1 MIFNSYNYSPKAFI
15 DYIIEK
21 MNLNNETLEVEN
33 KIRHEI
39 EKKLGNRIIETIIN
53 AMDEDQM
60 ELYEDIK
67 ETYPERSQFE
77 ILFMLLDDIPMLHE
91 FMIKSVNDLA
101 DEILYDVAKLDR
113 AIDENTKVKNN

>member
-1 MIFNSYNYSPKAFI
+1 MIFNSYNYSPKAFT

-53 AMDEDQM
+53 AMDEDQV

-101 DEILYDVAKLDR
+101 DEILYDIAKLDR
-113 AIDENTKVKNN
+113 ALAENVKVKK